1 MYGPYVVGLLVEDRL
16 AELRAEADRARS
28 ARRSTRLRPRPRR
41 LPRLFIGGGM
51 LHTPGRSAGQ
61 V

>member
-16 AELRAEADRARS
+16 AELRAEADRVRL
-28 ARRSTRLRPRPRR
+28 ARRSTRRRPRR
-41 LPRLFIGGGM
+41 LPGRLAGARM
-51 LHTPGRSAGQ
+51 LHIPSRSAGQ

>member
-16 AELRAEADRARS
+16 AELREEADRARRARP
-28 ARRSTRLRPRPRR
+28 ARRSTRLRRP
-41 LPRLFIGGGM
+41 LVGAGM
-51 LHTPGRSAGQ
+51 LHTLGRSAGQ